1 MSGSKASYLKRVFAI
16 KRKFDLRYGGFRLAR
31 ACIRHDARGSDDA
44 DLLPLSDLEA
54 DVHADQRQKEAKA
67 ADHHL
72 KCFAPDMP

>member
-44 DLLPLSDLEA
+44 YFFLFPIWKPMYTPINARRRPRPPTTS
-54 DVHADQRQKEAKA
+54 
-67 ADHHL
+67 
-72 KCFAPDMP
+72 